1 MVVLLFLTVVLT
13 VVMVYRRCCCPLY
26 IIVARN
32 DAIASDYYFVHNS
45 VNCEQISMEL
55 VQEKRGRKK
64 GEKSFSFLAPREI
77 KLPSTFEL
85 AKRMGSTMMNITTN
99 YKEATMKEVIA
110 TLALSTLLAKNAG
123 GEQYTKSSKQF
134 QSEGCTCE
142 GDVEYVFN
150 RVEDTWMNHY
160 LIAKSRGCEMASISN
175 EDEQFQAISSAAL
188 GWQFGAENT
197 TQDIHAVW
205 IGGKRISAAG
215 GGRNVD
221 GSVDESPWRWSDG
234 TTWSWTNW

>member
-1 MVVLLFLTVVLT
+1 MKFSGGVLLLSG
-13 VVMVYRRCCCPLY
+13 MP
-26 IIVARN
+26 IVATSSSAKSVKSKDGGLAN
-32 DAIASDYYFVHNS
+32 DGQYMFTKAS
-45 VNCEQISMEL
+45 
-55 VQEKRGRKK
+55 K
-64 GEKSFSFLAPREI
+64 
-77 KLPSTFEL
+77 
-85 AKRMGSTMMNITTN
+85 
-99 YKEATMKEVIA
+99 
-110 TLALSTLLAKNAG
+110 
-123 GEQYTKSSKQF
+123 

-142 GDVEYVFN
+142 GDVEYIFN

-160 LIAKSRGCEMASISN
+160 LIAKSRGCEMASISGP
-175 EDEQFQAISSAAL
+175 DEQFQALSSAAL

-221 GSVDESPWRWSDG
+221 GSVDEAPWRWSDG